1 MVAKRRRADKKMNPI
16 RLQFDKKDE
25 KTIVYRGFV
34 VMTAEERPYIEAL
47 IAPLQNLEINEV
59 LEVGFGLGIS
69 AETIQKTISP
79 LKVHDIIEIETAIF
93 DDLYV
98 FSMRHGNANAIDGDV
113 YTYKFNRTYD
123 LIFFDS
129 FDYSLSFVN
138 QTEYDEIENTS
149 ETERARQ
156 LLKRGGIYCH
166 PYFGD
171 MDMPE
176 IRGFRLV
183 RCGEV
188 KVPPFLLWDGSEC
201 AMGQIG
207 YYIKF

>member
-1 MVAKRRRADKKMNPI
+1 MNPV

-34 VMTAEERPYIEAL
+34 VMTAEERPYIDAL

-69 AETIQKTISP
+69 AESIQKTISP
-79 LKVHDIIEIETAIF
+79 LEVHDIVEVEKSIF
-93 DDLYV
+93 EDLCV
-98 FSMRHGNANAIDGDV
+98 FSMKYENVNPLHGDV

-138 QTEYDEIENTS
+138 QGEYDEIEDSN
-149 ETERARQ
+149 ETKRARQ
-156 LLKRGGIYCH
+156 LLKKGGIYCH

-176 IRGFRLV
+176 IHGFRLV
-183 RCGEV
+183 RHGEI

-207 YYIKF
+207 YYIKL

>member
-1 MVAKRRRADKKMNPI
+1 MNPI
-16 RLQFDKKDE
+16 RRQFDKKDE
-25 KTIVYRGFV
+25 KAIVYRGFV
-34 VMTAEERPYIEAL
+34 VMTAAERPYIEAL
-47 IAPLQNLEINEV
+47 IAPLQNLEIDQV

-79 LKVHDIIEIETAIF
+79 LKVHDIIEIEETIF
-93 DDLYV
+93 EDLHV
-98 FSMRHGNANAIDGDV
+98 FSMRYEKANAIDGDV

-138 QTEYDEIENTS
+138 RTEYDETENLS
-149 ETERARQ
+149 EAERARQ
-156 LLKRGGIYCH
+156 MLKRGGIYCH

-171 MDMPE
+171 LDMPE

-207 YYIKF
+207 YYIKL